1 MTKEDGSDRPTNWQQ
16 TAKKIVKT
24 DQDTAR
30 NHRNSS
36 QDWSSAGVTL
46 PV

>member
-1 MTKEDGSDRPTNWQQ
+1 MTKEDGSDRPTNLQQ
-16 TAKKIVKT
+16 TTKTTVKT
-24 DQDTAR
+24 DQDTTR

-36 QDWSSAGVTL
+36 QDWSSTGVTL